1 MFVDNYRGEDK
12 LKVNIDIDFY
22 KFPCELLA
30 IDTINNL
37 GAHLQ
42 IIDGILTKII
52 LDKNAK
58 SISNQPYSLHS
69 LGNNRHN
76 HQNYAQ
82 PDYEKVKKQINNEEG
97 CKLKGYFFVDAV
109 A

>member
-42 IIDGILTKII
+42 IIYGKLTKTI

-58 SISNQPYSLHS
+58 TISNQPYSLHI

-76 HQNYAQ
+76 HQNY
-82 PDYEKVKKQINNEEG
+82 EKVKMKINNEEG
-97 CKLKGYFFVDAV
+97 CKLKGYFF
-109 A
+109 

>member
-1 MFVDNYRGEDK
+1 MFVDNDRGEDK
-12 LKVNIDIDFY
+12 LKANIDVDFY

-37 GAHLQ
+37 GAYLQ
-42 IIDGILTKII
+42 IIDGKLTKTI

-58 SISNQPYSLHS
+58 PISNQLYSLHN

-76 HQNYAQ
+76 HQKYAQ
-82 PDYEKVKKQINNEEG
+82 PY
-97 CKLKGYFFVDAV
+97 
-109 A
+109 